1 MAEPSRVIHIRN
13 VGHEISEVTKSLPP
27 FSSILVRRN
36 FLSRRIL
43 SCSPVQSLNFS
54 VVSLRVQSDLLQVV
68 QPFGTVAKLVMLRAK
83 NQVGTLIR
91 FASFSCY

>member
-1 MAEPSRVIHIRN
+1 LF
-13 VGHEISEVTKSLPP
+13 GEISCLAGFYSVG
-27 FSSILVRRN
+27 
-36 FLSRRIL
+36 
-43 SCSPVQSLNFS
+43 SPVQSLNFS

-91 FASFSCY
+91 FASFSCYY

>member
-27 FSSILVRRN
+27 FFFYPCSAKFLVSPDSIL
-36 FLSRRIL
+36 FAGSKFEL
-43 SCSPVQSLNFS
+43 
-54 VVSLRVQSDLLQVV
+54 
-68 QPFGTVAKLVMLRAK
+68 FGRLVACAERSAPGGAALWHGRQARHAAR
-83 NQVGTLIR
+83 QEPGTRIR